1 MLSSAGSCG
10 IWLLV
15 SLTSLC
21 AAADVLVIFD
31 CSGYGLDE
39 RIEMPVLM
47 PAEFTNALCQE
58 KWFMEGG
65 KLQVTGQSESAGN
78 VKLEWKPE
86 EETTDAFGEH
96 PLPHLAVLLLS
107 ATPLCCRGCE
117 HYARGDLGAV
127 RAAFCC
133 AQHPAQAQM

>member
-1 MLSSAGSCG
+1 MLLACSAVINRCG

-15 SLTSLC
+15 SLRSLC
-21 AAADVLVIFD
+21 ARQLIFWAYVTAT
-31 CSGYGLDE
+31 GYGLDE
-39 RIEMPVLM
+39 LRAERVPVLM

-96 PLPHLAVLLLS
+96 PLPHLQSAPE
-107 ATPLCCRGCE
+107 ATPLCCLE
-117 HYARGDLGAV
+117 V
-127 RAAFCC
+127 
-133 AQHPAQAQM
+133 